1 MVDQL
6 QHATEA
12 LRKALVQVER
22 LKRTNRALLERS
34 SEPIAIVGMSC
45 RFPGGVDSPEG
56 LWQMVADARDVM
68 SEFPTDRGWDLAGL
82 FDPDPDVRHKSYA
95 RTGGFVDGVADF
107 DPAFFGI
114 SPSEALAMDPQHRM
128 LLELSWEA
136 LERAGIDPTGLRGSA
151 TGVFAGLIVG
161 GYGMLAEEI
170 EGYRLT
176 GMTSSV
182 ASGRVAYV
190 LGLEG
195 PAVSVDTACSSSL
208 VALHMAVGSLRSGEC
223 DLALAGG
230 VTVNAT
236 PDIFVEFSRWRG
248 LSPDGRC
255 KAFAAAADGTGFSEG
270 GGMLVLQRLSDARRL
285 GHPVLAVVVGSAVNQ
300 DGASN
305 GLTAP
310 NGPSQQRVVR
320 AALANAGL
328 SAAEVDVVE
337 GHGTGTTLG
346 DPIEAQA
353 LLATYGQ
360 DRGEPGEPL
369 WLGSVKSNMGHTQAA
384 AGVAGVIKMVLA
396 MRHEL
401 LPATLHV
408 DVPSPHVDWSAG
420 AVELLT
426 APRVWPA
433 GARTRRAGVS
443 SFGISGTNAHVII
456 EAVPVVPRRE
466 AGWAGPVVP
475 WVVSAKSES
484 ALRGQAARLAA
495 YVRGDDGLDV
505 ADVGWSL
512 AGRSVFEHRAVVV
525 GGDRDRLLAG
535 LDELAGDQLGGSVVR
550 GTATAAGK
558 TVFVFP
564 GQGSQ
569 WLGMGMGLH
578 AGYPVFAEAFNTVVG
593 ELDRH
598 LLRPLREV
606 MWGHDENLLNSTEF
620 AQPALFAVEVA
631 LFRLLGSWGV
641 RPDFVMGHSIGEL
654 SAAHVAGVLSLE
666 NAAVLVAARGRLM
679 QALPAGGA
687 MVAVQAAEEE
697 VRPLLSAEVDIAAVN
712 GPASLV
718 ISGAQN
724 AVAAVADQLR
734 ADGRRVHQLAVSH
747 AFHSPLMD
755 PMIDEFAAVAA
766 GIAIGRPTIGVI
778 SNVTGQLAGD
788 DFGSAAYWRRHIR
801 QAVRF
806 ADSVRFAQAAGGSRF
821 LEVGPSGGLVASI
834 EESLPDVAVT
844 TMSALRK
851 DRPEPATLTNAV
863 AQGFVTGMDLDWR
876 AVVGEAQ
883 FVELPTYA
891 FQRRRFWLSGDG
903 VAADAA
909 GLGLA
914 ASEHALLGAVIDLP
928 ASGGVVLT
936 GRLSPSVQGWLAD
949 HSVAGVTIFP
959 GAGFVELAIRAGD
972 EVGCGVVDELTL
984 AAPLVLPASGS
995 VAVQVVVNGPDESG
1009 VRGVSVYS
1017 RGDVGTGWVL
1027 HAEGALRAGSAEP
1040 TADLAMWPPAGAV
1053 PVEVADGY
1061 QQLAERGYGYG
1072 PAFRGLTAM
1081 WRRGDEVFAEV
1092 ALPADAGV
1100 SVTGFGVHPVLLDAA
1115 LHAVVLSAE
1124 SAERGQGSVLVP
1136 FSWQG
1141 VSLHAAGASAVRA
1154 RIAPVG
1160 PSAVSIEL
1168 ADGLGLPVLSVASML
1183 ARPVTDQQLRAAVS
1197 SSGPDRLFEVTWSPQ
1212 PSAAVEPLP
1221 VCAWGTTEDSA
1232 AVVFESVPL
1241 AGDVVAGV
1249 YAATSSVLDVLQSWL
1264 TRDGAGVLV
1273 VMTRGAVA
1281 LPGEDVTDLAGAAV
1295 WGLVRSAQTEHPGRI
1310 VLVDSDAPLDDSALA
1325 AVVTTGEP
1333 QVLWRR
1339 GEVYT
1344 ARVHGSRAVGG
1355 LLVPP
1360 SDRPW
1365 RLAMSTAGTFENLR
1379 LELIPDA
1386 DAPLG
1391 PGQVRVAVSAI
1402 AANFRDVMIALGLYP
1417 DPDAVMGVEACG
1429 VVIETSLNKGS
1440 FAVGDRVMG
1449 LFPEGTGTVAST
1461 DQRLLVKVPAGWSH
1475 TAAATTSVV
1484 FATAH
1489 YALVDLAAARS
1500 GQRVLI
1506 HAGTGG
1512 VGMAAVQLARHLGL
1526 EVFATASKG
1535 KWDTLRAMGFD
1546 DDHISDSRSLE
1557 FEDKFR
1563 AATGGRG
1570 FDVVLDSLAGE
1581 FVDAS
1586 LRLVAPGGV
1595 FLEMGKT
1602 DIRDP
1607 GVIAQQYPG
1616 VRYRAFDLFEAGPD
1630 RIAQILA
1637 ELATLFGDGVL
1648 RPLPVTTFDV
1658 RCAPAALRYLS
1669 QARHTGKVVML
1680 MPGSW
1685 AAGTVLI
1692 TGGTGMAGSAV
1703 ARHVVARHG
1712 VRNLV
1717 LVSRRGPDA
1726 PGAAELVAELAAA
1739 GAQVQVVACDAADR
1753 AALAKVIADIPV
1765 QHPLSGVIHTA
1776 GALDDAV
1783 VMSLTPDRVDV
1794 VLRSKV
1800 DAAWHLHELTRD
1812 LDVSAFVM
1820 FSSMAGLVGSSG
1832 QANYAA
1838 ANSFLDALAAHRRA
1852 HGLPAI
1858 SLGWGLWD
1866 QASAMTG
1873 GLDAAD
1879 LARLGREGVLALSTA
1894 EALELFDTAMIVDE
1908 PFLAPARIDLTALRA
1923 HAVAVPPMFSDL
1935 ASAPTRRQVDDSVAA
1950 AKSKSALAHRLHGLP
1965 EAEQHAV
1972 LLGLVRLHIATVLGN
1987 ITPEAIDPD
1996 KAFQD
2001 LGFDSLTAV
2010 EMRNR
2015 LKSATGLSLSP
2026 TLIFD
2031 YPTPNRLASY
2041 IRTEL
2046 AGLPQEIKHT
2056 PAVRTTSEDP
2066 IAIVGMACR
2075 YPGGVNSPD
2084 DMWDMLIQGRDVLSE
2099 FPADRGWDLAG
2110 LYNPDPDA
2118 AGACY
2123 TRTGG
2128 FVDGVGDFDPAFFG
2142 VGPSE
2147 ALAMDP
2153 QHRML
2158 LELSWE
2164 ALERAGI
2171 DPTGLRGSAT
2181 GVFAGV
2187 MTQGYGMF
2195 AAEPVEGFR
2204 LTGQLSSVASG
2215 RVAYVLGLEGPAV
2228 SVDTACSSSLVALH
2242 MAVGSLRSGECDLAL
2257 AGGVTVNAT
2266 PTVFVEFSRHRG
2278 LAPDGRCKPYAGRA
2292 DGVGWSEGGGMLVLQ
2307 RLSDARRLGHP
2318 VLAVVVGSAVNQDGA
2333 SNGLTAPNG
2342 PSQQRVVR
2350 AALANAGLSAA
2361 EVDVVEGHGT
2371 GTTLGDP
2378 IEAQALLATYGQDR
2392 GEPGEP
2398 LWLGSVKSNMGHTQ
2412 AAAGVAGVI
2421 KMVLAMR
2428 HELLP
2433 ATLHVDVPSPHVDW
2447 SAGAVELLT
2456 APRVW
2461 PAGARTRRAGVS
2473 SFGISGTNAH
2483 VIIEAVP
2490 VVPRREAGWAGPVV
2504 PWVVSA
2510 KSESALRGQ
2519 AARLAAYVRGDDGL
2533 DVADVG
2539 WSLAGRSV
2547 FEHRAVVVGGDRD
2560 RLLAGLDE
2568 LAGDQLGG
2576 SVVRG
2581 TATAAGKTVF
2591 VFPGQGSQ
2599 WLGMGIE
2606 LLDTAPAFAQQ
2617 IDACAEAFAEFV
2629 DWSLVDV
2636 LRGAPGAPG
2645 LDRVDVVQPV
2655 LFAVMVSLA
2664 ELWKSVAVHP
2674 DAVIGHSQGEI
2685 AAAYVA
2691 GALSLRDA
2699 ARVVTLRSKLLAG
2712 LAGPGGMVSIAC
2724 GADQAR
2730 DLLAPFGDRVSIAVV
2745 NGPSAVVVSGEVGA
2759 LEELIAVC
2767 STKELRTRRIEVD
2780 YASHS
2785 VEVEAI
2791 RGPLAEALSG
2801 IEPRST
2807 RTVFF
2812 STVTGNRLDT
2822 AGLDA
2827 DYWYR
2832 NVRQTVLF
2840 DQAVRNACE
2849 QGYRTFIESSPHPAL
2864 ITGVEETFAA
2874 CTDGDS
2880 EAIVV
2885 PTLGRGDGGLHRFLL
2900 SAASA
2905 FVAGVAVNWR
2915 GTLDG
2920 AGYVELPTYAFDKR
2934 RFWLSAEGSGADVSG
2949 LGLGASEHPLL
2960 GAVVDLPAS
2969 GGVVLTGRLSPNVQ
2983 PWLADHAVSDV
2994 VLFPGTGFVE
3004 LAIRAGDE
3012 VGCSVL
3018 DELTLAAPLLLPATG
3033 SVAVQV
3039 VVDAGRDS
3047 NSRGVSIFSRAD
3059 AQAGWLLHAEGIL
3072 RPGSVEPGADLSVWP
3087 PAGAV
3092 TVDVADGYERL
3103 ATRGY
3108 RYGPAFRGL
3117 TAMWAR
3123 GEEIFAEVRLPEAA
3137 GGVGGFGVHPA
3148 LLDAV
3153 LHAVVIAGDPDELA
3167 LPFAWQGVSLHATGA
3182 SAVRARIAPAGPS
3195 AVSVELADGLGLPV
3209 LSVASMVARP
3219 VTERQLL
3226 AAVSGSGPDRLFEV
3240 IWSPASAATSPGPTP
3255 AYQIFESVAADQDPV
3270 AGSYVRSHQAL
3281 AAVQSWLTDHES
3293 GVLVVATRGAMAL
3306 PREDVADLAGAAV
3319 WGLVRSAQTEHP
3331 GRIVLVDSDAA
3342 TDDAAIAMALATGE
3356 PQVVLR
3362 GGQVYTARVRGSRA
3376 ADAILV
3382 PPGDG
3387 PWRLGLGSAGTFENL
3402 RLEPVPNADAPLGP
3416 GQVRVAMRAIA
3427 ANFRDIMITLGMFT
3441 HDALLGGEGAG
3452 VVVEVGPGVT
3462 EFSVG
3467 DSVFGFFPDG
3477 SGTLVA
3483 GDVRLLLPMPADWSY
3498 AEAAA
3503 ISAVFTTAYYAFIH
3517 LADVQPGQRVLIHA
3531 GTGGVGMAAVQLAR
3545 HLGLEVFATASKGK
3559 WDTLRAMGFDDDHI
3573 SDSRSLEFEDKFRA
3587 ATGGRG
3593 FDVVLDSLAGEFVD
3607 ASLRLVAPGG
3617 VFLEMGKTD
3626 IRDPGVIAQQYPGVR
3641 YRAFDLFEAGP
3652 DRIAQIL
3659 AELATLFGDGV
3670 LRPLPVTTFDVR
3682 CAPAALRYLSQA
3694 RHTGKVVMLM
3704 PGSWAAGTVLIT
3716 GGTGMA
3722 GSAVARHVVARHG
3735 VRNLVL
3741 VSRRGPDA
3749 PGAAE
3754 LVAELAAAG
3763 AQVQVVACDAA
3774 DRAALAKVIAD
3785 IPVQHPLSGV
3795 IHTAGALDDAV
3806 VMSLTPDR
3814 VDVVLRS
3821 KVDAAWHLHE
3831 LTRDLDVSAFVMFS
3845 SMAGL
3850 VGSSGQANYAAANSF
3865 LDALAAHRRAH
3876 GLPAI
3881 SLGWGLWDQASAMT
3895 GGLDAADLARL
3906 GREGV
3911 LALSTAEALE
3921 LFDTAMIVD
3930 EPFLA
3935 PARIDLTAL
3944 RAHAVAVPPMFS
3956 DLASAPTR
3964 RQVDDS
3970 VAAAKS
3976 KSALAHRLHG
3986 LPEAEQ
3992 HAVLLGLVRLHIAT
4006 VLGNI
4011 TPEAIDPD
4019 KAFQDLGFDSLTA
4032 VEMRNR
4038 LKSAT
4043 GLSLSPTLIFDYPTP
4058 NRLASYIR
4066 TELAG
4071 LPQEI
4076 KHTPAVRTTS
4086 EDPIAIVGMA
4096 CRYPGGVN
4104 SPDDMW
4110 DMLIQGRDVL
4120 SEFPA
4125 DRGWDLAGLYNPDPD
4140 AAGAC
4145 YTRTGG
4151 FVDGVGDFD
4160 PAFFGVGPSEALA
4173 MDPQHRM
4180 LLELSWEAL
4189 ERAGIDPTGLRGSA
4203 TGVFAGVMTQGY
4215 GMFAAEP
4222 VEGFRLTGQLSSVAS
4237 GRVAYVLGLEGPAV
4251 SVDTAC
4257 SSSLVA
4263 LHMAV
4268 GSLRSGEC
4276 DLALAGG
4283 VTVNATPDIFVEFSR
4298 WRGLSPDGRCKAFAA
4313 AADGT
4318 GFSEGGGMLVLQRLS
4333 DARRLG
4339 HPVLA
4344 VVVGS
4349 AVNQDGAS
4357 NGLTAPNGPSQQRVV
4372 RAALANA
4379 GLSAA
4384 EVDVVEGHG
4393 TGTTLGDPIEAQ
4405 ALLATYGQ
4413 DRGEPGEP
4421 LWLGSV
4427 KSNMGHTQ
4435 AAAGV
4440 AGVIKMVL
4448 AMRHELLPATLHV
4461 DVPSPHVDWSA
4472 GAVELLTAPRVWPAG
4487 ARTRRAGVS
4496 SFGISGTNAH
4506 VIIEAVPVVPRREAG
4521 WAGPVVPWVVS
4532 AKSESALRGQ
4542 AARLAAYVRGDDGL
4556 DVADVGWSLAGRSVF
4571 EHRAVVVGGD
4581 RDRLLA
4587 GLDELA
4593 GDQLGGSVVRGTAT
4607 AAGKT
4612 VFVFPGQ
4619 GSQWLGMGMGLH
4631 AGYPVFAE
4639 AFNTVVGELD
4649 RHLLR
4654 PLREVMWGHDEN
4666 LLNSTEFAQP
4676 ALFAV
4681 EVALFRLLGSWG
4693 VRPDFVMGHSIGE
4706 LSAAH
4711 VAGVLSLE
4719 NAAVLVAA
4727 RGRLMQALPA
4737 GGAMVAVQAA
4747 EEEVRPLLSAEV
4759 DIAAVN
4765 GPASLVISG
4774 AQNAVAAVADQLRAD
4789 GRRVHQLAVSH
4800 AFHSPLMD
4808 PMIDEFAAVAAGI
4821 AIGRPT
4827 IGVISNVTG
4836 QLAGDDF
4843 GSAAYWRRH
4852 IRQAVRFADSVR
4864 FAQAAG
4870 GSRFLEVGPSG
4881 GLVASIEESLP
4892 DVAVTT
4898 MSALR
4903 KDRPEP
4909 ATLTNAVAQGFVTG
4923 MDLDWRAVVG
4933 EAQFVE
4939 LPTYAFQ
4946 RRRFWLS
4953 GDGVAADAAGLG
4965 LAASEHAL
4973 LGAVIDLPASGGVVL
4988 TGRLSPSVQGWLAD
5002 HSVAGVTIFPGAGF
5016 VELAIRAGDEVGCG
5030 VVDELTLAA
5039 PLVLPASGSVAVQVV
5054 VNGPDESGVRGVS
5067 VYSRGD
5073 VGTGWVL
5080 HAEGA
5085 LRAGSAEPTADLAM
5099 WPPAGAVPV
5108 EVADGYQQLAE
5119 RGYGYGPAFRGLTA
5133 MWRRGDEV
5141 FAEVALPA
5149 DAGVSVTGFGVH
5161 PVLLD
5166 AALHAVVLSAESAE
5180 RGQGS
5185 VLVPFSWQG
5194 VSLHAAGAS
5203 AVRARIAPV
5212 GPSAVSIELADGL
5225 GLPVL
5230 SVASMLARPVTD
5242 QQLRAAVSS
5251 SGPDR
5256 LFEVTWS
5263 PQPSAAVEP
5272 LPVCAWGTTEDSAAV
5287 VFESVP
5293 LAGDVVAG
5301 VYAAT
5306 SSVLDVLQSWLT
5318 RDGAGVLVV
5327 MTRGAVALPGEDVT
5341 DLAGAAVWGL
5351 VRSAQTEHPG
5361 RIVLVD
5367 SDAPLDD
5374 SALAAVVTTGEPQ
5387 VLWRRGEVYTAR
5399 VHGSRA
5405 VGGLLVPPSDRPWR
5419 LAMSTAG
5426 TFENLRLELIP
5437 DADAPLGPGQVR
5449 VAVSA
5454 IAANFRDVMIAL
5466 GLYPDPD
5473 AVMGVEACG
5482 VVIETSLN
5490 KGSFAVGDRV
5500 MGLFPEGT
5508 GTVASTDQ
5516 RLLVKV
5522 PAGWSHTAAATTSV
5536 VFATAHYALVDLA
5549 AARSGQRV
5557 LIHAG
5562 TGGVGM
5568 AAVQLARHLGL
5579 EVFAT
5584 ASKGKWDTLRA
5595 MGFDDDHIS
5604 DSRSLEFEDKFRA
5617 ATGGRGFDVVLDS
5630 LAGEFVDASLRLVAP
5645 GGVFLEMG
5653 KTDIRDPGVIAQQY
5667 PGVRYRAFDLFEAG
5681 PDRIAQILAELAT
5694 LFGDGVLRP
5703 LPVTTFDVRCAPA
5716 ALRYLSQ
5723 ARHTGKVVMLMP
5735 GSWAAG
5741 TVLITGGTGM
5751 AGSAVARHVV
5761 ARHGV
5766 RNLVLV
5772 SRRGP
5777 DAPGAAE
5784 LVAELAAA
5792 GAQVQVVACDAA
5804 DRAALAKVIADI
5816 PVQHPLSGV
5825 IHTAGA
5831 LDDAVV
5837 MSLTPDRVDVV
5848 LRSKVDAAWHLHELT
5863 RDLDVSAFVMF
5874 SSMAGL
5880 VGSSGQANYAAAN
5893 SFLDALAA
5901 HRRAHGLPAISLG
5914 WGLWDQ
5920 ASAMTGGLAT
5930 VDFKRFARDGIVA
5943 MSSADALQLFD
5954 TAMIVD
5960 EPFMLPAHIDFAA
5973 LKVKFDGGT
5982 LPPMFVDLINAPT
5995 RRQVDDSL
6003 AAAKSKSALLQRLEG
6018 LPEDEQHA
6026 VLLDLVRS
6034 HIATVLGSASP
6045 EAIDPDRA
6053 FQELGFDSL
6062 TAVEMRNR
6070 LKSATGLA
6078 LSPTLIFDYP
6088 NSAALAGYMRR
6099 ELLGSSPQDTSA
6111 VAAGEAELQRI
6122 VASIPV
6128 KRLRQAGVLDL
6139 LLALANETETSGQ
6152 DPALAPTAE
6161 QEIADMDLDDLV
6173 NAAFRN
6179 DDE

>member
-1 MVDQL
+1 
-6 QHATEA
+6 
-12 LRKALVQVER
+12 
-22 LKRTNRALLERS
+22 
-34 SEPIAIVGMSC
+34 
-45 RFPGGVDSPEG
+45 
-56 LWQMVADARDVM
+56 
-68 SEFPTDRGWDLAGL
+68 
-82 FDPDPDVRHKSYA
+82 
-95 RTGGFVDGVADF
+95 
-107 DPAFFGI
+107 
-114 SPSEALAMDPQHRM
+114 M
-128 LLELSWEA
+128 L
-136 LERAGIDPTGLRGSA
+136 
-151 TGVFAGLIVG
+151 
-161 GYGMLAEEI
+161 
-170 EGYRLT
+170 
-176 GMTSSV
+176 
-182 ASGRVAYV
+182 
-190 LGLEG
+190 
-195 PAVSVDTACSSSL
+195 
-208 VALHMAVGSLRSGEC
+208 
-223 DLALAGG
+223 
-230 VTVNAT
+230 
-236 PDIFVEFSRWRG
+236 
-248 LSPDGRC
+248 
-255 KAFAAAADGTGFSEG
+255 
-270 GGMLVLQRLSDARRL
+270 
-285 GHPVLAVVVGSAVNQ
+285 
-300 DGASN
+300 
-305 GLTAP
+305 
-310 NGPSQQRVVR
+310 
-320 AALANAGL
+320 
-328 SAAEVDVVE
+328 
-337 GHGTGTTLG
+337 
-346 DPIEAQA
+346 
-353 LLATYGQ
+353 
-360 DRGEPGEPL
+360 
-369 WLGSVKSNMGHTQAA
+369 
-384 AGVAGVIKMVLA
+384 
-396 MRHEL
+396 
-401 LPATLHV
+401 
-408 DVPSPHVDWSAG
+408 
-420 AVELLT
+420 
-426 APRVWPA
+426 
-433 GARTRRAGVS
+433 
-443 SFGISGTNAHVII
+443 
-456 EAVPVVPRRE
+456 
-466 AGWAGPVVP
+466 
-475 WVVSAKSES
+475 
-484 ALRGQAARLAA
+484 
-495 YVRGDDGLDV
+495 
-505 ADVGWSL
+505 
-512 AGRSVFEHRAVVV
+512 
-525 GGDRDRLLAG
+525 
-535 LDELAGDQLGGSVVR
+535 
-550 GTATAAGK
+550 
-558 TVFVFP
+558 
-564 GQGSQ
+564 
-569 WLGMGMGLH
+569 
-578 AGYPVFAEAFNTVVG
+578 
-593 ELDRH
+593 
-598 LLRPLREV
+598 
-606 MWGHDENLLNSTEF
+606 
-620 AQPALFAVEVA
+620 
-631 LFRLLGSWGV
+631 
-641 RPDFVMGHSIGEL
+641 
-654 SAAHVAGVLSLE
+654 
-666 NAAVLVAARGRLM
+666 
-679 QALPAGGA
+679 
-687 MVAVQAAEEE
+687 
-697 VRPLLSAEVDIAAVN
+697 
-712 GPASLV
+712 
-718 ISGAQN
+718 
-724 AVAAVADQLR
+724 
-734 ADGRRVHQLAVSH
+734 
-747 AFHSPLMD
+747 
-755 PMIDEFAAVAA
+755 
-766 GIAIGRPTIGVI
+766 
-778 SNVTGQLAGD
+778 
-788 DFGSAAYWRRHIR
+788 
-801 QAVRF
+801 
-806 ADSVRFAQAAGGSRF
+806 
-821 LEVGPSGGLVASI
+821 
-834 EESLPDVAVT
+834 
-844 TMSALRK
+844 
-851 DRPEPATLTNAV
+851 
-863 AQGFVTGMDLDWR
+863 
-876 AVVGEAQ
+876 
-883 FVELPTYA
+883 
-891 FQRRRFWLSGDG
+891 
-903 VAADAA
+903 
-909 GLGLA
+909 
-914 ASEHALLGAVIDLP
+914 
-928 ASGGVVLT
+928 
-936 GRLSPSVQGWLAD
+936 
-949 HSVAGVTIFP
+949 
-959 GAGFVELAIRAGD
+959 
-972 EVGCGVVDELTL
+972 
-984 AAPLVLPASGS
+984 
-995 VAVQVVVNGPDESG
+995 
-1009 VRGVSVYS
+1009 
-1017 RGDVGTGWVL
+1017 
-1027 HAEGALRAGSAEP
+1027 
-1040 TADLAMWPPAGAV
+1040 
-1053 PVEVADGY
+1053 
-1061 QQLAERGYGYG
+1061 
-1072 PAFRGLTAM
+1072 
-1081 WRRGDEVFAEV
+1081 
-1092 ALPADAGV
+1092 
-1100 SVTGFGVHPVLLDAA
+1100 
-1115 LHAVVLSAE
+1115 
-1124 SAERGQGSVLVP
+1124 
-1136 FSWQG
+1136 
-1141 VSLHAAGASAVRA
+1141 
-1154 RIAPVG
+1154 
-1160 PSAVSIEL
+1160 
-1168 ADGLGLPVLSVASML
+1168 
-1183 ARPVTDQQLRAAVS
+1183 
-1197 SSGPDRLFEVTWSPQ
+1197 
-1212 PSAAVEPLP
+1212 
-1221 VCAWGTTEDSA
+1221 
-1232 AVVFESVPL
+1232 
-1241 AGDVVAGV
+1241 
-1249 YAATSSVLDVLQSWL
+1249 
-1264 TRDGAGVLV
+1264 
-1273 VMTRGAVA
+1273 
-1281 LPGEDVTDLAGAAV
+1281 
-1295 WGLVRSAQTEHPGRI
+1295 
-1310 VLVDSDAPLDDSALA
+1310 
-1325 AVVTTGEP
+1325 
-1333 QVLWRR
+1333 
-1339 GEVYT
+1339 
-1344 ARVHGSRAVGG
+1344 
-1355 LLVPP
+1355 
-1360 SDRPW
+1360 
-1365 RLAMSTAGTFENLR
+1365 
-1379 LELIPDA
+1379 
-1386 DAPLG
+1386 
-1391 PGQVRVAVSAI
+1391 
-1402 AANFRDVMIALGLYP
+1402 
-1417 DPDAVMGVEACG
+1417 
-1429 VVIETSLNKGS
+1429 
-1440 FAVGDRVMG
+1440 
-1449 LFPEGTGTVAST
+1449 
-1461 DQRLLVKVPAGWSH
+1461 
-1475 TAAATTSVV
+1475 
-1484 FATAH
+1484 
-1489 YALVDLAAARS
+1489 
-1500 GQRVLI
+1500 
-1506 HAGTGG
+1506 
-1512 VGMAAVQLARHLGL
+1512 
-1526 EVFATASKG
+1526 
-1535 KWDTLRAMGFD
+1535 
-1546 DDHISDSRSLE
+1546 
-1557 FEDKFR
+1557 
-1563 AATGGRG
+1563 
-1570 FDVVLDSLAGE
+1570 
-1581 FVDAS
+1581 
-1586 LRLVAPGGV
+1586 
-1595 FLEMGKT
+1595 
-1602 DIRDP
+1602 
-1607 GVIAQQYPG
+1607 
-1616 VRYRAFDLFEAGPD
+1616 
-1630 RIAQILA
+1630 

-1658 RCAPAALRYLS
+1658 RRAPAALRYLS

-2153 QHRML
+2153 QQRML

-2266 PTVFVEFSRHRG
+2266 PDIFVEFSRWRG
-2278 LAPDGRCKPYAGRA
+2278 LSPDGRCKAFAAAA
-2292 DGVGWSEGGGMLVLQ
+2292 DGTGFSEGGGMLVLQ

-3641 YRAFDLFEAGP
+3641 YRAFDLFEPGRP
-3652 DRIAQIL
+3652 RMHQYML
-3659 AELATLFGDGV
+3659 ELATLFGDGV
-3670 LRPLPVTTFDVR
+3670 
-3682 CAPAALRYLSQA
+3682 
-3694 RHTGKVVMLM
+3694 
-3704 PGSWAAGTVLIT
+3704 
-3716 GGTGMA
+3716 
-3722 GSAVARHVVARHG
+3722 
-3735 VRNLVL
+3735 
-3741 VSRRGPDA
+3741 
-3749 PGAAE
+3749 
-3754 LVAELAAAG
+3754 
-3763 AQVQVVACDAA
+3763 
-3774 DRAALAKVIAD
+3774 
-3785 IPVQHPLSGV
+3785 
-3795 IHTAGALDDAV
+3795 
-3806 VMSLTPDR
+3806 
-3814 VDVVLRS
+3814 
-3821 KVDAAWHLHE
+3821 
-3831 LTRDLDVSAFVMFS
+3831 
-3845 SMAGL
+3845 
-3850 VGSSGQANYAAANSF
+3850 
-3865 LDALAAHRRAH
+3865 
-3876 GLPAI
+3876 
-3881 SLGWGLWDQASAMT
+3881 
-3895 GGLDAADLARL
+3895 
-3906 GREGV
+3906 
-3911 LALSTAEALE
+3911 
-3921 LFDTAMIVD
+3921 
-3930 EPFLA
+3930 
-3935 PARIDLTAL
+3935 
-3944 RAHAVAVPPMFS
+3944 
-3956 DLASAPTR
+3956 
-3964 RQVDDS
+3964 
-3970 VAAAKS
+3970 
-3976 KSALAHRLHG
+3976 
-3986 LPEAEQ
+3986 
-3992 HAVLLGLVRLHIAT
+3992 
-4006 VLGNI
+4006 
-4011 TPEAIDPD
+4011 
-4019 KAFQDLGFDSLTA
+4019 
-4032 VEMRNR
+4032 
-4038 LKSAT
+4038 
-4043 GLSLSPTLIFDYPTP
+4043 
-4058 NRLASYIR
+4058 
-4066 TELAG
+4066 
-4071 LPQEI
+4071 
-4076 KHTPAVRTTS
+4076 
-4086 EDPIAIVGMA
+4086 
-4096 CRYPGGVN
+4096 
-4104 SPDDMW
+4104 
-4110 DMLIQGRDVL
+4110 
-4120 SEFPA
+4120 
-4125 DRGWDLAGLYNPDPD
+4125 
-4140 AAGAC
+4140 
-4145 YTRTGG
+4145 
-4151 FVDGVGDFD
+4151 
-4160 PAFFGVGPSEALA
+4160 
-4173 MDPQHRM
+4173 
-4180 LLELSWEAL
+4180 
-4189 ERAGIDPTGLRGSA
+4189 
-4203 TGVFAGVMTQGY
+4203 
-4215 GMFAAEP
+4215 
-4222 VEGFRLTGQLSSVAS
+4222 
-4237 GRVAYVLGLEGPAV
+4237 
-4251 SVDTAC
+4251 
-4257 SSSLVA
+4257 
-4263 LHMAV
+4263 
-4268 GSLRSGEC
+4268 
-4276 DLALAGG
+4276 
-4283 VTVNATPDIFVEFSR
+4283 
-4298 WRGLSPDGRCKAFAA
+4298 
-4313 AADGT
+4313 
-4318 GFSEGGGMLVLQRLS
+4318 
-4333 DARRLG
+4333 
-4339 HPVLA
+4339 
-4344 VVVGS
+4344 
-4349 AVNQDGAS
+4349 
-4357 NGLTAPNGPSQQRVV
+4357 
-4372 RAALANA
+4372 
-4379 GLSAA
+4379 
-4384 EVDVVEGHG
+4384 
-4393 TGTTLGDPIEAQ
+4393 
-4405 ALLATYGQ
+4405 
-4413 DRGEPGEP
+4413 
-4421 LWLGSV
+4421 
-4427 KSNMGHTQ
+4427 
-4435 AAAGV
+4435 
-4440 AGVIKMVL
+4440 
-4448 AMRHELLPATLHV
+4448 
-4461 DVPSPHVDWSA
+4461 
-4472 GAVELLTAPRVWPAG
+4472 
-4487 ARTRRAGVS
+4487 
-4496 SFGISGTNAH
+4496 
-4506 VIIEAVPVVPRREAG
+4506 
-4521 WAGPVVPWVVS
+4521 
-4532 AKSESALRGQ
+4532 
-4542 AARLAAYVRGDDGL
+4542 
-4556 DVADVGWSLAGRSVF
+4556 
-4571 EHRAVVVGGD
+4571 
-4581 RDRLLA
+4581 
-4587 GLDELA
+4587 
-4593 GDQLGGSVVRGTAT
+4593 
-4607 AAGKT
+4607 
-4612 VFVFPGQ
+4612 
-4619 GSQWLGMGMGLH
+4619 
-4631 AGYPVFAE
+4631 
-4639 AFNTVVGELD
+4639 
-4649 RHLLR
+4649 
-4654 PLREVMWGHDEN
+4654 
-4666 LLNSTEFAQP
+4666 
-4676 ALFAV
+4676 
-4681 EVALFRLLGSWG
+4681 
-4693 VRPDFVMGHSIGE
+4693 
-4706 LSAAH
+4706 
-4711 VAGVLSLE
+4711 
-4719 NAAVLVAA
+4719 
-4727 RGRLMQALPA
+4727 
-4737 GGAMVAVQAA
+4737 
-4747 EEEVRPLLSAEV
+4747 
-4759 DIAAVN
+4759 
-4765 GPASLVISG
+4765 
-4774 AQNAVAAVADQLRAD
+4774 
-4789 GRRVHQLAVSH
+4789 
-4800 AFHSPLMD
+4800 
-4808 PMIDEFAAVAAGI
+4808 
-4821 AIGRPT
+4821 
-4827 IGVISNVTG
+4827 
-4836 QLAGDDF
+4836 
-4843 GSAAYWRRH
+4843 
-4852 IRQAVRFADSVR
+4852 
-4864 FAQAAG
+4864 
-4870 GSRFLEVGPSG
+4870 
-4881 GLVASIEESLP
+4881 
-4892 DVAVTT
+4892 
-4898 MSALR
+4898 
-4903 KDRPEP
+4903 
-4909 ATLTNAVAQGFVTG
+4909 
-4923 MDLDWRAVVG
+4923 
-4933 EAQFVE
+4933 
-4939 LPTYAFQ
+4939 
-4946 RRRFWLS
+4946 
-4953 GDGVAADAAGLG
+4953 
-4965 LAASEHAL
+4965 
-4973 LGAVIDLPASGGVVL
+4973 
-4988 TGRLSPSVQGWLAD
+4988 
-5002 HSVAGVTIFPGAGF
+5002 
-5016 VELAIRAGDEVGCG
+5016 
-5030 VVDELTLAA
+5030 
-5039 PLVLPASGSVAVQVV
+5039 
-5054 VNGPDESGVRGVS
+5054 
-5067 VYSRGD
+5067 
-5073 VGTGWVL
+5073 
-5080 HAEGA
+5080 
-5085 LRAGSAEPTADLAM
+5085 
-5099 WPPAGAVPV
+5099 
-5108 EVADGYQQLAE
+5108 
-5119 RGYGYGPAFRGLTA
+5119 
-5133 MWRRGDEV
+5133 
-5141 FAEVALPA
+5141 
-5149 DAGVSVTGFGVH
+5149 
-5161 PVLLD
+5161 
-5166 AALHAVVLSAESAE
+5166 
-5180 RGQGS
+5180 
-5185 VLVPFSWQG
+5185 
-5194 VSLHAAGAS
+5194 
-5203 AVRARIAPV
+5203 
-5212 GPSAVSIELADGL
+5212 
-5225 GLPVL
+5225 
-5230 SVASMLARPVTD
+5230 
-5242 QQLRAAVSS
+5242 
-5251 SGPDR
+5251 
-5256 LFEVTWS
+5256 
-5263 PQPSAAVEP
+5263 
-5272 LPVCAWGTTEDSAAV
+5272 
-5287 VFESVP
+5287 
-5293 LAGDVVAG
+5293 
-5301 VYAAT
+5301 
-5306 SSVLDVLQSWLT
+5306 
-5318 RDGAGVLVV
+5318 
-5327 MTRGAVALPGEDVT
+5327 
-5341 DLAGAAVWGL
+5341 
-5351 VRSAQTEHPG
+5351 
-5361 RIVLVD
+5361 
-5367 SDAPLDD
+5367 
-5374 SALAAVVTTGEPQ
+5374 
-5387 VLWRRGEVYTAR
+5387 
-5399 VHGSRA
+5399 
-5405 VGGLLVPPSDRPWR
+5405 
-5419 LAMSTAG
+5419 
-5426 TFENLRLELIP
+5426 
-5437 DADAPLGPGQVR
+5437 
-5449 VAVSA
+5449 
-5454 IAANFRDVMIAL
+5454 
-5466 GLYPDPD
+5466 
-5473 AVMGVEACG
+5473 
-5482 VVIETSLN
+5482 
-5490 KGSFAVGDRV
+5490 
-5500 MGLFPEGT
+5500 
-5508 GTVASTDQ
+5508 
-5516 RLLVKV
+5516 
-5522 PAGWSHTAAATTSV
+5522 
-5536 VFATAHYALVDLA
+5536 
-5549 AARSGQRV
+5549 
-5557 LIHAG
+5557 
-5562 TGGVGM
+5562 
-5568 AAVQLARHLGL
+5568 
-5579 EVFAT
+5579 
-5584 ASKGKWDTLRA
+5584 
-5595 MGFDDDHIS
+5595 
-5604 DSRSLEFEDKFRA
+5604 
-5617 ATGGRGFDVVLDS
+5617 
-5630 LAGEFVDASLRLVAP
+5630 
-5645 GGVFLEMG
+5645 
-5653 KTDIRDPGVIAQQY
+5653 
-5667 PGVRYRAFDLFEAG
+5667 
-5681 PDRIAQILAELAT
+5681 
-5694 LFGDGVLRP
+5694 
-5703 LPVTTFDVRCAPA
+5703 
-5716 ALRYLSQ
+5716 
-5723 ARHTGKVVMLMP
+5723 
-5735 GSWAAG
+5735 
-5741 TVLITGGTGM
+5741 
-5751 AGSAVARHVV
+5751 
-5761 ARHGV
+5761 
-5766 RNLVLV
+5766 
-5772 SRRGP
+5772 
-5777 DAPGAAE
+5777 
-5784 LVAELAAA
+5784 
-5792 GAQVQVVACDAA
+5792 
-5804 DRAALAKVIADI
+5804 
-5816 PVQHPLSGV
+5816 
-5825 IHTAGA
+5825 
-5831 LDDAVV
+5831 
-5837 MSLTPDRVDVV
+5837 
-5848 LRSKVDAAWHLHELT
+5848 
-5863 RDLDVSAFVMF
+5863 
-5874 SSMAGL
+5874 
-5880 VGSSGQANYAAAN
+5880 
-5893 SFLDALAA
+5893 
-5901 HRRAHGLPAISLG
+5901 
-5914 WGLWDQ
+5914 
-5920 ASAMTGGLAT
+5920 
-5930 VDFKRFARDGIVA
+5930 
-5943 MSSADALQLFD
+5943 
-5954 TAMIVD
+5954 
-5960 EPFMLPAHIDFAA
+5960 
-5973 LKVKFDGGT
+5973 
-5982 LPPMFVDLINAPT
+5982 
-5995 RRQVDDSL
+5995 
-6003 AAAKSKSALLQRLEG
+6003 
-6018 LPEDEQHA
+6018 
-6026 VLLDLVRS
+6026 
-6034 HIATVLGSASP
+6034 
-6045 EAIDPDRA
+6045 
-6053 FQELGFDSL
+6053 
-6062 TAVEMRNR
+6062 
-6070 LKSATGLA
+6070 
-6078 LSPTLIFDYP
+6078 
-6088 NSAALAGYMRR
+6088 
-6099 ELLGSSPQDTSA
+6099 
-6111 VAAGEAELQRI
+6111 
-6122 VASIPV
+6122 
-6128 KRLRQAGVLDL
+6128 
-6139 LLALANETETSGQ
+6139 
-6152 DPALAPTAE
+6152 
-6161 QEIADMDLDDLV
+6161 
-6173 NAAFRN
+6173 
-6179 DDE
+6179 